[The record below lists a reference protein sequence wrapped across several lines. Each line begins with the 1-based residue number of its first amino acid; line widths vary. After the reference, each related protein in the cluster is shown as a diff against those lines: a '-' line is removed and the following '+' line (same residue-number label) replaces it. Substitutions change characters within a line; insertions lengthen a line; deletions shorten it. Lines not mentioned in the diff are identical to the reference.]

1 MAVNSVNSIANNV
14 ISEMNKAKKTEE
26 EKSISFGDY
35 LKDALGQV
43 NSLQMD
49 SDKVTEDFITGKIDS
64 IHDVTIAAEKAS
76 ISLQLAI
83 EVRNKVL
90 EAYQEIMRMQI

>member
-1 MAVNSVNSIANNV
+1 MAINGVSRIADNV
-14 ISEMNKAKKTEE
+14 ITEMNKAKQTDENNT
-26 EKSISFGDY
+26 ISFGDY
-35 LKDALGQV
+35 LSDALKNV
-43 NSLQMD
+43 NALQLE

-90 EAYQEIMRMQI
+90 EAYQEIMRMQV